1 MFPRIA
7 SPTKAANHYPSQ
19 HNNDSNTTSSSKI
32 PSLNSLPQADY
43 NIRPLEWNMSK
54 STSSSSNTS
63 VMTPSHHTRPPSRVK
78 VYYSFEGDMKSCYT
92 AFNYHCNVN
101 PDTAITN
108 VPLSQC
114 LLAVSRASPEM
125 FFDSQ
130 EFSVYSMSY
139 EEIAAQPPSDTA
151 KNIIWEG
158 HGLFS
163 WVIENEQRE
172 NKQISGEVFTTSNH
186 SYMTEIR
193 VTLKLK
199 WTNRLADSASKPTE
213 HAAYEAQSTSN
224 GYYSIYRD
232 KGKQPALEAPFTNT
246 MMNHQS
252 SSLRSHFPENRQHSG
267 TLLHQD
273 LPSIVPRKNSMEDRR
288 RLPMFSSN
296 PSVKKNTEED
306 EEADLEESDGSN
318 YDPTHEE
325 LESSLQKHPRRSA
338 AKKRK
343 AKETDPKSG
352 RFYYEM
358 ERDHSGQPIL
368 PVEIDSWTVI
378 SLGVIDAE
386 RPAFHTARYIYPIGY
401 TIKKWYRSMVDAKR
415 DTQYTCRIVDGG
427 EEPRFQVEADDN
439 RGTVFEGRTPT
450 TVWTEV
456 VRKAFSIRN
465 LDYQHSPV
473 GPEFFGLRKN
483 AIAKMIQ
490 DLPHAKKCR
499 KYVWQ
504 TFRATMSG
512 KAGRN
517 RRRINNLGTLSPE
530 LSEQQQQSPTVINL
544 DKPIHN
550 H

>member
-1 MFPRIA
+1 
-7 SPTKAANHYPSQ
+7 
-19 HNNDSNTTSSSKI
+19 
-32 PSLNSLPQADY
+32 
-43 NIRPLEWNMSK
+43 
-54 STSSSSNTS
+54 
-63 VMTPSHHTRPPSRVK
+63 
-78 VYYSFEGDMKSCYT
+78 
-92 AFNYHCNVN
+92 
-101 PDTAITN
+101 
-108 VPLSQC
+108 
-114 LLAVSRASPEM
+114 M
-125 FFDSQ
+125 FFESQ

-139 EEIAAQPPSDTA
+139 EEIATQPPDTV

-158 HGLFS
+158 HGLLS
-163 WVIENEQRE
+163 WILENDQNED
-172 NKQISGEVFTTSNH
+172 KQISGEVNTANQQQYTF
-186 SYMTEIR
+186 EVR

-199 WTNRLADSASKPTE
+199 WTNRTPQMANRSLVHE
-213 HAAYEAQSTSN
+213 R
-224 GYYSIYRD
+224 YSINHRFASSLD
-232 KGKQPALEAPFTNT
+232 KGKQPALEAPFTDAT
-246 MMNHQS
+246 M
-252 SSLRSHFPENRQHSG
+252 NRHSP
-267 TLLHQD
+267 TLKSRFSDPPAFQGQ
-273 LPSIVPRKNSMEDRR
+273 LPSIVSQRCRMEDKRSLPAFHS
-288 RLPMFSSN
+288 RLSWNQKGNNAGMNDNFDDDDDQEYDS
-296 PSVKKNTEED
+296 E
-306 EEADLEESDGSN
+306 GSN
-318 YDPTHEE
+318 YKPSYEDLDSPA
-325 LESSLQKHPRRSA
+325 QKHSKRLF

-343 AKETDPKSG
+343 AKEIEPKGG
-352 RFYYEM
+352 RYYYEM
-358 ERDHSGQPIL
+358 ERDQFGQPIL

-378 SLGVIDAE
+378 NLGVVDAE

-456 VRKAFSIRN
+456 VRKAFAIRN

-490 DLPHAKKCR
+490 DLPYAKKCR

-530 LSEQQQQSPTVINL
+530 PTDQQNPPNVINL
-544 DKPIHN
+544 DKPVH
-550 H
+550 

>member
-1 MFPRIA
+1 MEHLFHH
-7 SPTKAANHYPSQ
+7 KLLCC
-19 HNNDSNTTSSSKI
+19 SSI
-32 PSLNSLPQADY
+32 
-43 NIRPLEWNMSK
+43 
-54 STSSSSNTS
+54 
-63 VMTPSHHTRPPSRVK
+63 
-78 VYYSFEGDMKSCYT
+78 YT
-92 AFNYHCNVN
+92 N
-101 PDTAITN
+101 
-108 VPLSQC
+108 
-114 LLAVSRASPEM
+114 
-125 FFDSQ
+125 FDCQ
-130 EFSVYSMSY
+130 
-139 EEIAAQPPSDTA
+139 
-151 KNIIWEG
+151 
-158 HGLFS
+158 
-163 WVIENEQRE
+163 
-172 NKQISGEVFTTSNH
+172 
-186 SYMTEIR
+186 
-193 VTLKLK
+193 
-199 WTNRLADSASKPTE
+199 TNRLAEPASKSMDYI
-213 HAAYEAQSTSN
+213 AYEAQSTSN
-224 GYYSIYRD
+224 EYYSIYRD

-246 MMNHQS
+246 TMNHQS
-252 SSLRSHFPENRQHSG
+252 PTLRSHFPENRQRVG
-267 TLLHQD
+267 ALIHQD
-273 LPSIVPRKNSMEDRR
+273 VPNIVPRKNSMEDKR
-288 RLPMFSSN
+288 RLPMFTSN
-296 PSVKKNTEED
+296 PSIKKNTEDD
-306 EEADLEESDGSN
+306 EEADLESDGSN
-318 YDPTHEE
+318 YDPTHDE
-325 LESSLQKHPRRSA
+325 LESPSSLQKPSRRSA

-343 AKETDPKSG
+343 VKDIDPKSG

-358 ERDHSGQPIL
+358 ERDHCGQPIL

-378 SLGVIDAE
+378 NLGVIDAE

-490 DLPHAKKCR
+490 DLPNAKKCR

-530 LSEQQQQSPTVINL
+530 LSEQQQQPSTVINL